1 MMDKLQPPR
10 APIPSLRAKH
20 GNPYQAMPAIAADLS
35 DVLARFPQLVLALV
49 FGSVAQGS
57 ERPDSDLD
65 IAVAAKQPLTV
76 AEHIAIIGALAERTG
91 RPIDL
96 IDLKTVGL
104 PLLGQIVH
112 HGRRLLGSDTAYAQM
127 VSRYLIDAADF
138 MPLHNRI
145 LAERRT
151 AWIG

>member
-1 MMDKLQPPR
+1 MPLC
-10 APIPSLRAKH
+10 APLP
-20 GNPYQAMPAIAADLS
+20 AMAADIK
-35 DVLARFPQLVLALV
+35 DVLAQFPQLVLALV
-49 FGSVAQGS
+49 FGSVALGQ

-65 IAVAAKQPLTV
+65 IAVAAAQPLTA
-76 AEHIAIIGALAERTG
+76 AEHIAIINALAARTG

-96 IDLKTVGL
+96 IDLNTVGL
-104 PLLGQIVH
+104 PLQGQIVR
-112 HGRRLLGSDTAYAQM
+112 HGRRLLGTDTAYAQM
-127 VSRYLIDAADF
+127 LSRYLIDAADF

>member
-1 MMDKLQPPR
+1 MGSDSNSQ
-10 APIPSLRAKH
+10 
-20 GNPYQAMPAIAADLS
+20 YQAMPAIAADLA

-76 AEHIAIIGALAERTG
+76 AEHIAIISALAERTG